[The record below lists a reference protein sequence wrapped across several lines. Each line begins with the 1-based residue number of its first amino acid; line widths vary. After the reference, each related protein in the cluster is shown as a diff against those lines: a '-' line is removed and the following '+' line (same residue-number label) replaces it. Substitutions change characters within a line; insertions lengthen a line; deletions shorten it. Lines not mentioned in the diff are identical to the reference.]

1 MEDLW
6 ERSLELTKERIKS
19 QNYKTWLEPVS
30 FISAKDGVLTLK
42 VPNKFFKQW
51 LTENYISIIK
61 NVLFELTSINYN
73 VNFLVSDKKEKK
85 HGVSDN
91 SKQYLR
97 LKGNLNSKYTFENFV
112 VGSCN
117 GIAHAHSVAIAK
129 SPGGKHNPL
138 FIYGG
143 VGLGKTH
150 LLNAIGHKILNTQSN
165 LNIHYLNS
173 EEFMN
178 ELINSI
184 HYNKM
189 NNFRNKYRNS
199 CGILLVDDIHFIGG
213 KERTQDEFFHIF
225 NYLYNSRRQIV
236 ITSDNYPKN
245 IPQLKERLK
254 SRFESGLIAYIK
266 PPEMETKI
274 AILKKKAELDE
285 IDLPNEVAMF
295 LASNNKSNIRELEGC
310 LLNLAALASI
320 NNSSITLD
328 LAQEVLQN
336 FLQYK
341 KENPSV
347 EQIQKTVAKH
357 FNIKIS
363 DLISNRKM
371 KVFAFPRQIAM
382 YICRKLTNHSFPEI
396 GSKFGGKD
404 HSTVIYAVKKIESKI
419 KEDLILENNIN
430 LLTKNLEP

>member
-1 MEDLW
+1 
-6 ERSLELTKERIKS
+6 
-19 QNYKTWLEPVS
+19 
-30 FISAKDGVLTLK
+30 
-42 VPNKFFKQW
+42 
-51 LTENYISIIK
+51 
-61 NVLFELTSINYN
+61 
-73 VNFLVSDKKEKK
+73 
-85 HGVSDN
+85 
-91 SKQYLR
+91 
-97 LKGNLNSKYTFENFV
+97 
-112 VGSCN
+112 
-117 GIAHAHSVAIAK
+117 
-129 SPGGKHNPL
+129 
-138 FIYGG
+138 
-143 VGLGKTH
+143 
-150 LLNAIGHKILNTQSN
+150 
-165 LNIHYLNS
+165 
-173 EEFMN
+173 
-178 ELINSI
+178 
-184 HYNKM
+184 M

-310 LLNLAALASI
+310 LLNLAAIASI

>member
-6 ERSLELTKERIKS
+6 KRSLELTKERIKS
-19 QNYKTWLEPVS
+19 QNYKNWLEPVS
-30 FISAKDGVLTLK
+30 FISAKDGILTLK

-73 VNFLVSDKKEKK
+73 VNFLISDKKEKK
-85 HGVSDN
+85 YGISDN

-117 GIAHAHSVAIAK
+117 GIAHAHSVAIAR

-150 LLNAIGHKILNTQSN
+150 LLNAIGHEILNTQSN

-285 IDLPNEVAMF
+285 IDLPNEVAML

-357 FNIKIS
+357 FNIKVS
-363 DLISNRKM
+363 DLISNKKM

-382 YICRKLTNHSFPEI
+382 YICRKLTNNSFPEI

-404 HSTVIYAVKKIESKI
+404 HSTVIHAVKKIESKV

>member
-6 ERSLELTKERIKS
+6 KRSLELTKERIKS
-19 QNYKTWLEPVS
+19 QNYKNWLEPIS

-51 LTENYISIIK
+51 LTVNYISII
-61 NVLFELTSINYN
+61 NNIVFVLTSINYN

-85 HGVSDN
+85 NGISDN

-97 LKGNLNSKYTFENFV
+97 LRGNLNSKYTFENFV

-117 GIAHAHSVAIAK
+117 GIAHAHSVAIAR

-150 LLNAIGHKILNTQSN
+150 LLNAIGHEILNTQSN

-254 SRFESGLIAYIK
+254 SRFESGLIACIK

-285 IDLPNEVAMF
+285 IDLPNEVAML

-363 DLISNRKM
+363 DLISNKKM

-419 KEDLILENNIN
+419 KEDLVLENNIN

>member
-6 ERSLELTKERIKS
+6 KRSLELTKERIKS
-19 QNYKTWLEPVS
+19 QNYKNWLEPIS

-61 NVLFELTSINYN
+61 NILFELTSINYN

-85 HGVSDN
+85 NGISDN

-97 LKGNLNSKYTFENFV
+97 LRGNLNSKYTFENFV

-117 GIAHAHSVAIAK
+117 GIAHAHSVAIAR

-150 LLNAIGHKILNTQSN
+150 LLNAIGHEILNTQSN

-254 SRFESGLIAYIK
+254 SRFESGLIACIK

-285 IDLPNEVAMF
+285 IDLPNEVAML

-363 DLISNRKM
+363 DLISNKKM

-419 KEDLILENNIN
+419 KEDLVLENNIN